1 MYDRLTYWNRFNEQ
15 MQRHIMKYTLAQYGN
30 PDGNEQVDSFSVED
44 CWREIQRYYNRRR
57 SSVRGPVEQL
67 RDLLKVA
74 HYAQFAYDK
83 LRAELG
89 ESDVYAECGRGL
101 RPYEPGLDL

>member
-1 MYDRLTYWNRFNEQ
+1 MAVDRIKQWDSFDEQ
-15 MQRHIMKYTLAQYGN
+15 VRRHITQYTIVQYGN

-44 CWREIQRYYNRRR
+44 CWKEIQRYYNRRKAT
-57 SSVRGPVEQL
+57 VRGTKEQL

-101 RPYEPGLDL
+101 RPYEPGLD

>member
-1 MYDRLTYWNRFNEQ
+1 MYDRLTQWDQFDQQLR
-15 MQRHIMKYTLAQYGN
+15 RHILRYTLAQYGN
-30 PDGNEQVDSFSVED
+30 PEGNEQVDSFTVED

-89 ESDVYAECGRGL
+89 ENNVYQDGERGP
-101 RPYEPGLDL
+101 RPFEPGLD

>member
-1 MYDRLTYWNRFNEQ
+1 MYDRLKQWLDFNEQ
-15 MQRHIMKYTLAQYGN
+15 MRLHIETYTLAQYGN

-44 CWREIQRYYNRRR
+44 CWREIQRYYNRRKAG
-57 SSVRGPVEQL
+57 VRGPVEQL

-101 RPYEPGLDL
+101 RPYELGLD